1 MKWYEKYPEV
11 FREVLSKIFLHNF
24 FDDYNNKQY
33 ILTDNDISITVEV
46 LEHSLSIIGL
56 EGDKSFPYL
65 QNKKCADKV
74 IIQKESEKVYNL
86 YIFEFSK
93 GRKKDDELIQQFEG
107 ACLRTLAVFSYFK
120 NITLNKVYLFFVRK
134 DISTNPIYYK
144 QAISNKKLS
153 INNSN
158 EVLELDNILSIFS
171 QEKLKIK
178 LLEHNISYDIKH
190 HSNDYALNISFL

>member
-11 FREVLSKIFLHNF
+11 FREVLSKVFCEDF
-24 FDDYNNKQY
+24 FYKY
-33 ILTDNDISITVEV
+33 DNDKYSLADKNVSIDVEV
-46 LEHSLSIIGL
+46 FNNSLAIKTL
-56 EGDKSFPYL
+56 EGNKLFPYL
-65 QNKKCADKV
+65 KNQKCADKV
-74 IIQKESEKVYNL
+74 IIQETESRVYDIH
-86 YIFEFSK
+86 IFEFSIAYK
-93 GRKKDDELIQQFEG
+93 NDKKLIEQLEG
-107 ACLRTLAVFSYFK
+107 ACLRSLAVFSYFK

-158 EVLELDNILSIFS
+158 EVLELDNISSIFS